1 MRSHNRMFL
10 AAGMTAA
17 ALGGAALAFHRWVTR
32 RAAGQWF
39 DAEGVRLFFTEDGQ
53 GEPVLLLHGFAAHA
67 DVNWRRPG
75 VIPALIPYFRV
86 LALDLRG
93 HGLSDKPHEPAA
105 YGLEFA
111 RDVIRLLDYFGIPRV
126 RLAGYSLG
134 GFIALKA
141 ATLNPDR
148 IRSLAVMGAGWES
161 PDQPGLLAAMPH
173 IQRALLTGRPL
184 KPLSAYLEGERHA
197 PGLLNTL
204 WVNVMVRFYND
215 PQALAAVV
223 ASLPE
228 LAVTES
234 DVRALPMPVLA
245 LAGDKD
251 PLRLSTEALA
261 ARAPHCERVI
271 IPGADHLTTLM
282 QPQTKQA
289 LRDFF
294 LSHDHS

>member
-1 MRSHNRMFL
+1 M
-10 AAGMTAA
+10 
-17 ALGGAALAFHRWVTR
+17 
-32 RAAGQWF
+32 
-39 DAEGVRLFFTEDGQ
+39 
-53 GEPVLLLHGFAAHA
+53 
-67 DVNWRRPG
+67 
-75 VIPALIPYFRV
+75 Y
-86 LALDLRG
+86 
-93 HGLSDKPHEPAA
+93 
-105 YGLEFA
+105 
-111 RDVIRLLDYFGIPRV
+111 
-126 RLAGYSLG
+126 YSLG